1 MTYYAKRLGMEMLK
15 ADRIEGELAFA
26 NKVTASDLGCYFAS
40 AVA

>member
-1 MTYYAKRLGMEMLK
+1 MEQLK

-26 NKVTASDLGCYFAS
+26 NKVTAADLGFFFGT